1 MNNFSFNTAIARLM
15 EFVTAIYKYDGIEGR
30 KDELLRKT
38 TDTLI
43 LLLAPCAPHFAEELW
58 SQRGNKKSVFTED
71 YPVCDEN
78 ALVKDEIE
86 LAVQLNSKVKAKINV
101 SKDATEEEIKAIA
114 LANETIAKMVD
125 GKEIVK
131 AVVVKGRLVNFIVKG

>member
-1 MNNFSFNTAIARLM
+1 M
-15 EFVTAIYKYDGIEGR
+15 
-30 KDELLRKT
+30 
-38 TDTLI
+38 
-43 LLLAPCAPHFAEELW
+43 
-58 SQRGNKKSVFTED
+58 FTED

-114 LANETIAKMVD
+114 LANATIAKMVE